1 MAYGYGR
8 RRSRSGYST
17 RRSTR
22 SRMARPRRRTARRRT
37 SRTQRLVIQVVGGG
51 TGVLAAPN
59 SLGSKTLRPM
69 RARF

>member
-1 MAYGYGR
+1 MAYGRY
-8 RRSRSGYST
+8 RSRSRYGT

-22 SRMARPRRRTARRRT
+22 RYSARPRRRVARRRT
-37 SRTQRLVIQVVGGG
+37 ARTQRIVIQVVGGPS
-51 TGVLAAPN
+51 GVLAAPN